1 MAIATTSISNQAAD
15 MVQNRTA
22 CALGGV
28 ALFAWGLVS
37 RRGRLTRSA
46 SALTGAGL
54 LYHAWTGRSPVDAL
68 RALVVERSEPM
79 LVSDSVQVDTGRDGT
94 YRYWRH
100 LQNLPPV
107 MERVESIEEL
117 DTRRSRWRVRTADGQ
132 TLEWESEITDDDP
145 GKAICWRSID
155 SPVPHEGVVRFADV
169 PGEWGTEITVEMTY
183 FLPSGVRGGIAKR
196 ALGDVQRD
204 LAEDLQRLKKTVAE
218 QDEIVTGP
226 HGA

>member
-1 MAIATTSISNQAAD
+1 MAIAPTSISNQAAD

-46 SALTGAGL
+46 STLTGAGL

-145 GKAICWRSID
+145 GRAIHWRSVD
-155 SPVPHEGVVRFADV
+155 CPVPHQGVVRFSDV
-169 PGEWGTEITVEMTY
+169 PGHWGTEITVEMRY
-183 FLPSGVRGGIAKR
+183 MLPRGERGEIAR
-196 ALGDVQRD
+196 RMLGDPQQE
-204 LAEDLQRLKKTVAE
+204 LAEDLQRFKQTLAR
-218 QDEIVTGP
+218 QDETIAGP
-226 HGA
+226 HGT